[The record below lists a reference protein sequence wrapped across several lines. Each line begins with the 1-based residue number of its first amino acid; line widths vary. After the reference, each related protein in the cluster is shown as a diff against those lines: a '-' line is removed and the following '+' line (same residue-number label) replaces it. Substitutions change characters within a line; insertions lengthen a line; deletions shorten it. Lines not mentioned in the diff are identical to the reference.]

1 MSIVSFHLD
10 KYRFEHIEACCLI
23 GEPSANQLIEMRF
36 EVGFHEEGEP
46 DDRFEVT
53 LMLNLYARNQG
64 EEREPL
70 LKATARG
77 FFIFPEGE
85 TPYAVKEPL
94 ERLYATT
101 LLYGAARPTLDS
113 IASNIGLHGLTMP
126 LNLPI
131 GEEGRLPEAN
141 VPD

>member
-10 KYRFEHIEACCLI
+10 QYRFDMIEANCLA

-36 EVGFHEEGEP
+36 EVGFHEKDEP
-46 DDRFEVT
+46 DDRFDVT
-53 LMLNLYARNQG
+53 LKLNLYARNQG

-77 FFIFPEGE
+77 AFRFAEGE

-101 LLYGAARPTLDS
+101 LLYGAVRPTLDA
-113 IASNIGLHGLTMP
+113 IVGNIGLRGLAMP
-126 LNLPI
+126 LNLPL
-131 GEEGRLPEAN
+131 GEEGRLPEIDD
-141 VPD
+141 PT